1 MAKLAL
7 INRDKKRRKTV
18 AKFAARRAALL
29 AIINDAKRSDEE
41 RQEAREK
48 QQQLPRNAS
57 PVRLRNHCRL
67 TGRPRGV
74 FRKFGLGRNKLR
86 EIALKYYADKP
97 VIEKI
102 ERVSTPG
109 LRVYKGR
116 DELPRVMNGLGVAI
130 VSTSKG
136 VMTDRKA
143 RATGLGGEVLCIVA

>member
-29 AIINDAKRSDEE
+29 AIINDARRSDEE

-48 QQQLPRNAS
+48 KQQLPRNAS
-57 PVRLRNHCRL
+57 PVRLRNRCSL

-86 EIALKYYADKP
+86 EIALRGE
-97 VIEKI
+97 I
-102 ERVSTPG
+102 PG
-109 LRVYKGR
+109 L
-116 DELPRVMNGLGVAI
+116 I
-130 VSTSKG
+130 
-136 VMTDRKA
+136 KA
-143 RATGLGGEVLCIVA
+143 SW